1 MPWWI
6 WGSFGIVLLV
16 VETGMTRDFTLFC
29 IGASAI
35 AVAAMTAFSLSNV
48 SFQLMCFV
56 LLSGI
61 TLFLV
66 RGWLRARAFVD
77 GSSEHEFSNIVGEVA
92 LPFDDLPAYG
102 FGKAELRGTTWNAH
116 NAANIPISQGQRCRV
131 MKVQNLTLWIMP
143 E

>member
-1 MPWWI
+1 MPWWT

-29 IGASAI
+29 IGVSAI
-35 AVAAMTAFSLSNV
+35 AVAVTTAFGLSNV
-48 SFQLMCFV
+48 SLQLICFV
-56 LLSGI
+56 LLSG
-61 TLFLV
+61 TALFLA
-66 RGWLRARAFVD
+66 RGWLRAKSFVN

-92 LPFDDLPAYG
+92 LPFEDLPAYG
-102 FGKAELRGTTWNAH
+102 FGKAELRGTTWSAH
-116 NAANIPISQGQRCRV
+116 NAANIPIFRGQRCRV